1 MDHERKYFQCLT
13 SMEERQH
20 QLETLK
26 TKTQEDE
33 TDMKAQIDQRMQELN
48 DLRAEFVK
56 YKREKVLNVVDQRT
70 GRKLMTRDL
79 DNYQATEEKKEK
91 DIVQVRLESIRLQ
104 NKISKLEQLIKQKE
118 QLVGGLHLIDF
129 EQLKINNVD
138 LNEKIEERNDEILK
152 LKKKVTSTVEVLTH
166 VKEKL
171 QFLQVR
177 TRVCSR

>member
-1 MDHERKYFQCLT
+1 M
-13 SMEERQH
+13 
-20 QLETLK
+20 
-26 TKTQEDE
+26 
-33 TDMKAQIDQRMQELN
+33 
-48 DLRAEFVK
+48 
-56 YKREKVLNVVDQRT
+56 
-70 GRKLMTRDL
+70 
-79 DNYQATEEKKEK
+79 
-91 DIVQVRLESIRLQ
+91 
-104 NKISKLEQLIKQKE
+104 
-118 QLVGGLHLIDF
+118 IDF